1 MTDKL
6 PVIELHSELNS
17 KLWDDQNQLRPE
29 VNVALLRIAKEF
41 YQFLEFDAP
50 LMDVQITG
58 SQANYNYTDLSD
70 IDLHLIVPFRD
81 VSCDEPVEDLFDT
94 KRKLWKLRHD
104 INIHNIPVEVY
115 VEDEDKPVNGS
126 TYSLLKDQ
134 WLRRPEKRIAH
145 WDEGEVSE
153 QTLEWLKDIKEA
165 VASQDLKTVEG
176 AIDMLRNYRQQGLK
190 ISGEF
195 GTPNLVF
202 KNLRNLGAVAILMQ
216 AKVKLTDIDLSI

>member
-1 MTDKL
+1 MIDKL
-6 PVIELHSELNS
+6 PVIELHSKLNP
-17 KLWDDQNQLRPE
+17 KLWDDQNQLRSE

-41 YQFLEFDAP
+41 YQFLEFNAP
-50 LMDVQITG
+50 LIDVQITG
-58 SQANYNYTDLSD
+58 SQANYNYTELSD
-70 IDLHLIVPFRD
+70 VDLHLIVPFKD

-104 INIHNIPVEVY
+104 INIYSVPVEVY

-126 TYSLLKDQ
+126 TYSLLKDT

-153 QTLEWLKDIKEA
+153 HTLEWLKDIKEA
-165 VASQDLKTVEG
+165 VATRDLSIVERV
-176 AIDMLRNYRQQGLK
+176 IDMLRNYRQQGLK

-216 AKVKLTDIDLSI
+216 AKIKLTDIDLSI